1 METQEEVN
9 ARVKAEMEAEDR
21 RKAIRE
27 GLAFADTLQEVARF
41 YQENPSFPVPYGTQ
55 MDVFV
60 DDKATLKEYIR
71 RIPGRIEKVFG
82 SFYFS
87 AVKHF
92 GPQGGPGRITFR
104 LNTGREQVCR
114 KVVKGKKIIPAVPE
128 REVEDVDWV
137 CDDPILKVTEAD
149 NGK

>member
-60 DDKATLKEYIR
+60 RDKATLKEYIR
-71 RIPGRIEKVFG
+71 RIPGRVEKVF
-82 SFYFS
+82 SVYFS
-87 AVKHF
+87 AVKRF
-92 GPQGGPGRITFR
+92 GPQTGPGQITFR
-104 LNTGREQVCR
+104 LNADRELVCE
-114 KVVKGKKIIPAVPE
+114 KVVKGTKIIPAVPE